1 MNEDK
6 KILFLERLTRLLNG
20 AIKEKNQSA
29 IESEKFCE
37 ALKWKIS
44 RIMEEIYKLDYLS
57 DDFELSSFVSSHIVA
72 PIERMKEQMD
82 KPWLKD
88 KLTIGLLGHFS
99 AGKTT
104 ALNLIFDEKF
114 ATHKHENT
122 ALATYLVSGNNT
134 EVLTVVDK
142 GGKSQEISVEDSSLF
157 DYSTAGF
164 SNFPFARIFEY
175 VVKESKNRLLSQLTF
190 IDTPGLGASNEHSEP
205 SIRVIPNCDA
215 IFWFIKLG
223 GSVEAKDLK
232 FIKENINDKALFIIF
247 SFVDEVENREE
258 SISVAIQQFKDFEI
272 DVKDYFL
279 LGRRREIQDEFKKH
293 ITYSIKN
300 IANSY
305 EVYNPDTHLYT
316 TLCNMEELL
325 VNFQKVL
332 TQEIN
337 KLDKETD
344 KISDTYMSSRSQF
357 ATAWNNCTNRINN
370 TIDTF
375 NQRCCDAMFC
385 GGASGAIANNLKSIV
400 NSLKNIEEAYDEIDA
415 SKLVEY
421 GQQIAAMGQLQSKN
435 ERASELI
442 KEIQETKKIF
452 D

>member
-88 KLTIGLLGHFS
+88 KLTIVLLGHFN

-104 ALNLIFDEKF
+104 ALNLIFDENF
-114 ATHKHENT
+114 ATERRENT

-164 SNFPFARIFEY
+164 RNFPFARIFEY

-190 IDTPGLGASNEHSEP
+190 IDTPGLNASNEHSEP

-215 IFWFIKLG
+215 IFWFIKLT
-223 GSVEAKDLK
+223 GSVPETDLK
-232 FIKENINDKALFIIF
+232 FIKENISDKALFIIF
-247 SFVDEVENREE
+247 SFVDAVENREK
-258 SISVAIQQFKDFEI
+258 SVSVALQRFEDFEI

-279 LGRRREIQDEFKKH
+279 LGRRSEIQNEFKKH
-293 ITYSIKN
+293 IT
-300 IANSY
+300 
-305 EVYNPDTHLYT
+305 
-316 TLCNMEELL
+316 
-325 VNFQKVL
+325 
-332 TQEIN
+332 
-337 KLDKETD
+337 
-344 KISDTYMSSRSQF
+344 
-357 ATAWNNCTNRINN
+357 
-370 TIDTF
+370 
-375 NQRCCDAMFC
+375 
-385 GGASGAIANNLKSIV
+385 
-400 NSLKNIEEAYDEIDA
+400 
-415 SKLVEY
+415 
-421 GQQIAAMGQLQSKN
+421 
-435 ERASELI
+435 
-442 KEIQETKKIF
+442 
-452 D
+452 